1 MRLAQLQYFLDVA
14 RTQNMSRSA
23 KNLHVA
29 QPSLSRAVHELE
41 SELNTPLFTRN
52 GRSLA
57 LNEAGRR
64 FEVTAST
71 ALQTLY
77 QGVQDLH
84 RFLKED
90 AEQVTIRI
98 ESSTTMIPGL
108 LAFLHQELPDIHIH
122 LIQHGLQNDALAPY
136 DFQLVTR
143 PAPANENRFLLS
155 EEIHIGTAI
164 DSPLAK
170 RCSNGKVTVPQLWET
185 PLITTEP
192 NPLREQVLRT
202 LRASAPMITPTFV
215 TGDRATI
222 AGMVRSGVG
231 INYFPE
237 HSWPQ
242 VDTSGIKMLTVLPT
256 PLKREIYLSMPKRSV
271 RSPQHELVKSSIVA
285 YFQQL

>member
-231 INYFPE
+231 ISYFPE

-256 PLKREIYLSMPKRSV
+256 PLKLP
-271 RSPQHELVKSSIVA
+271 A
-285 YFQQL
+285 

>member
-1 MRLAQLQYFLDVA
+1 MRLAQLKYFLDVA

-71 ALQTLY
+71 ALQTLD

-90 AEQVTIRI
+90 AKQVTIRI

-122 LIQHGLQNDALAPY
+122 LIQNGLQNDALAPY

-185 PLITTEP
+185 PLIATEP

-202 LRASAPMITPTFV
+202 LRASAPCVP
-215 TGDRATI
+215 AHL
-222 AGMVRSGVG
+222 RSR
-231 INYFPE
+231 
-237 HSWPQ
+237 Q
-242 VDTSGIKMLTVLPT
+242 
-256 PLKREIYLSMPKRSV
+256 PL
-271 RSPQHELVKSSIVA
+271 
-285 YFQQL
+285 

>member
-1 MRLAQLQYFLDVA
+1 MRLVQLQYFLDVA
-14 RTQNMSRSA
+14 GTQNMSHSA

-29 QPSLSRAVHELE
+29 QPSLSRSIRELE

-57 LNEAGRR
+57 LNEAGYR
-64 FEVTAST
+64 FKSVAST
-71 ALQTLY
+71 ALKTLD

-90 AEQVTIRI
+90 AQQVTIRI

-122 LIQHGLQNDALAPY
+122 LIQHDVLAPY
-136 DFQLVTR
+136 DFLLVNR
-143 PAPANENRFLLS
+143 PVPGNEHRFLLS
-155 EEIHIGTAI
+155 EEIYIGTAL
-164 DSPLAK
+164 DSPLANS
-170 RCSNGKVTVPQLWET
+170 CSNGRVTITQICET

-202 LRASAPMITPTFV
+202 LRASFPSISPNFV

-231 INYFPE
+231 ISYFPE
-237 HSWPQ
+237 HSWPM
-242 VDTSGIKMLTVLPT
+242 VDTKDIKMLTLLPI
-256 PLKREIYLSMPKRSV
+256 PLKREIYLSMPKRST
-271 RSPQHELVKSSIVA
+271 RSVQHKLIESSIVA
-285 YFQQL
+285 YFRQL